1 VTDAEAV
8 ERPGIAVNGVQEVAG
23 GDVSAVMP
31 ETGPVAGG
39 LEPLHQA
46 LDIQGIGK
54 YHRLLPTDGAAQRL
68 WTADVGLRIMTVSF
82 PSFHFRYKTSS
93 PP

>member
-1 VTDAEAV
+1 VTVAEAV
-8 ERPGIAVNGVQEVAG
+8 ERPGIAVNEVQKVAG

-54 YHRLLPTDGAAQRL
+54 YHRFFPADGAAQRL
-68 WTADVGLRIMTVSF
+68 GTADLGLRIMTVSF
-82 PSFHFRYKTSS
+82 PSFHFRY
-93 PP
+93 